1 MAGEAWDGRILIP
14 PARSD
19 GHLSSTY
26 FPLITILI
34 YLVFTALSPAAYLFR
49 RSLAHSWLTAVFGAI
64 AGWVLILLTGFN
76 LPVSMSLSAWKPA
89 ELFSSS
95 PTLLVDGSSW
105 PFALALAALALAV
118 ILTDVARELELELA
132 SWSGC
137 LALTALGLLAVLAG
151 NPLTLLMGWSALD
164 ISELLIL
171 LRFLRQSDERRQAVN
186 VFAARAGGIFM
197 LLYGLTRATAE
208 GVPLQFDQMPV
219 DVSIYFLLATSLRL
233 GVVPLHM
240 TFWREPPLRRGIG
253 TISRMATV
261 AASLAF
267 LPRVAAIG
275 VPEGQWAILLA
286 LASLFALYA
295 GFSWI
300 SAANELEGR
309 TYWILGMAALSL
321 AAAIRGQPLPSLVWG
336 VTLVFTG
343 GLLFLYS
350 ARNRYLSLIP
360 ILGALSSAALP
371 FTPTW
376 LGGQFYGPPFSLWH
390 LVFLISHA
398 LLLGG
403 IIRHSLRPGESLSQ
417 VERWVWVIYP
427 AGLLLMLASYFLSGW
442 VGGTLLGNEI
452 WAIKLTTIIPGVI
465 VLGLVALVLSLESR
479 GAHLPL
485 QLQSTFRSMFSLNW
499 FYAFLGWLF
508 RMVERGIAFITTIL
522 EGEGGILWAL
532 LLLALLMAF
541 LSQLELAGG

>member
-1 MAGEAWDGRILIP
+1 M
-14 PARSD
+14 
-19 GHLSSTY
+19 
-26 FPLITILI
+26 
-34 YLVFTALSPAAYLFR
+34 VFSALSPSVYLIR
-49 RSLAHSWLTAVFGAI
+49 RSLAHSWLTAVLGAI
-64 AGWVLILLTGFN
+64 LGWVLILLTGFN
-76 LPVSMSLSAWKPA
+76 LPVTMPLAEWEPV

-95 PTLLVDGSSW
+95 PALLADGISW

-132 SWSGC
+132 SWAGC

-151 NPLTLLMGWSALD
+151 NPLTLLLGWAALD

-171 LRFLRQSDERRQAVN
+171 LRFLRQSGERRQAIN
-186 VFAARAGGIFM
+186 IFAARAVGIFI
-197 LLYGLTRATAE
+197 LLYGLIRASGE
-208 GVPLQFDQMPV
+208 GVLLQFDQMPA
-219 DVSIYFLLATSLRL
+219 DASIYLLLSTSLRL

-253 TISRMATV
+253 TVSRMATV

-275 VPEGQWAILLA
+275 VPEGQSAILLA
-286 LASLFALYA
+286 LTGLAALYA

-309 TYWILGMAALSL
+309 PYWVLGMAALSL

-350 ARNRYLSLIP
+350 ARNRFLSSMPL
-360 ILGALSSAALP
+360 LSVLFSAALP

-376 LGGQFYGPPFSLWH
+376 LGGQFYGPPFSFWH
-390 LVFLISHA
+390 LVFLLSHA

-403 IIRHSLRPGESLSQ
+403 VIRHCLRPGESLSQ

-427 AGLLLMLASYFLSGW
+427 TGLLLMLVSHFLSSW
-442 VGGTLLGNEI
+442 VSGTLPGNET
-452 WAIKLTTIIPGVI
+452 WAIQLTTIIPGAI
-465 VLGLVALVLSLESR
+465 VLGLVALVLFLESR
-479 GAHLPL
+479 GFHLPL
-485 QLQSTFRSMFSLNW
+485 QLQSTFRSVFSLTW
-499 FYAFLGWLF
+499 FYALLGWLF
-508 RMVERGIAFITTIL
+508 RTVERGIEFITSVL

-532 LLLALLMAF
+532 LLLTLFMAF
-541 LSQLELAGG
+541 LSQLGLAGGG

>member
-1 MAGEAWDGRILIP
+1 MAGKTRDGPVLTP

-26 FPLITILI
+26 FPLIAILI
-34 YLVFTALSPAAYLFR
+34 YFVFSALSPAAYLFR
-49 RSLAHSWLTAVFGAI
+49 RSLAHSWLVAVFGGI
-64 AGWVLILLTGFN
+64 VGWVLILLAGFN
-76 LPVSMSLSAWKPA
+76 LPAALPLADWKPA

-95 PTLLVDGSSW
+95 PALLVDGNSW

-132 SWSGC
+132 SWTGC
-137 LALTALGLLAVLAG
+137 LALTALGILAVLAG
-151 NPLTLLMGWSALD
+151 NPLTLLLGWSALD

-171 LRFLRQSDERRQAVN
+171 LRFLQHSDERNRAVN
-186 VFAARAGGIFM
+186 VFAARAGGIFL
-197 LLYGLTRATAE
+197 LLYGLFRASAE
-208 GVPLQFDQMPV
+208 GVPLQFDQIPV
-219 DVSIYFLLATSLRL
+219 EVSIYMLLAASLRL

-261 AASLAF
+261 ATSLVF

-275 VPEGQWAILLA
+275 VPESQSAILLA
-286 LASLFALYA
+286 LTGLVALYA
-295 GFSWI
+295 SFSWI
-300 SAANELEGR
+300 SAANELDGR
-309 TYWILGMAALSL
+309 PYWVLGMAALSL
-321 AAAIRGQPLPSLVWG
+321 AAAIRGQPLSSLAWG
-336 VTLVFTG
+336 LMLVFTG

-350 ARNRYLSLIP
+350 ARNRYLLLIP
-360 ILGALSSAALP
+360 ILSIMSAATLP

-376 LGGQFYGPPFSLWH
+376 YVGQFYGPPFGFWH

-403 IIRHSLRPGESLSQ
+403 IIRHSLRPGEILSQ

-427 AGLLLMLASYFLSGW
+427 AGLLLMLVSHYLAGW
-442 VGGTLLGNEI
+442 LGGTLLGNEN
-452 WAIKLTTIIPGVI
+452 WAIELTTIIPGLVI
-465 VLGLVALVLSLESR
+465 LGLFALVLFLEWR
-479 GAHLPL
+479 GFHLPQRL
-485 QLQSTFRSMFSLNW
+485 QVIFRSMFSLTW
-499 FYAFLGWLF
+499 FYTILGWLF
-508 RMVERGIAFITTIL
+508 RLIERGIAFITTVL

-532 LLLALLMAF
+532 LLLTLLMAF
-541 LSQLELAGG
+541 LTQLGLAGG